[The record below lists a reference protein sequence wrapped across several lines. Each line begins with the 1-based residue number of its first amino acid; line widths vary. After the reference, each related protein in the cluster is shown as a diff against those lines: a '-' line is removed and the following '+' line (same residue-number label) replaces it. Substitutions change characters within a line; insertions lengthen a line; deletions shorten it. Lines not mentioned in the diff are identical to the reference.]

1 MNLTKSLA
9 VGFSLAAFSGG
20 YALAQQAQP
29 APAQQP
35 QTQQQ
40 QAQAPQQQRQA
51 GKQTQQMSPDQLRV
65 SELKGKQV
73 YDRNG
78 SEIGEIED
86 LVFDLQSHQVH
97 AAIVQVGGMVGGKDY
112 AFPLSDFKVG
122 EKDRLVLEVDKKR
135 MENAD
140 GFAKGQWPEL
150 GNEYWGRE
158 KSAQAGTA
166 SAAGASAGGVPSAGG
181 QGGVA
186 GAAAQAGQKNLVRA
200 SEMMGKDIKDPAGE
214 DVGQVNDVIVSLNDA
229 AIKGIRI
236 DVDNAGQTVIEPK
249 MITAGLDK
257 KLVVD
262 TSAEQLRRRSETQQ
276 QDRGQGGQSEA
287 PASSPQPANPQR

>member
-1 MNLTKSLA
+1 RVRPPCRDGPPAVSPAVPLRLVPAASTTARVAGTSAITHCGRKAWRWQSDWMTLHRHPQEIAMNLTKSLA

-140 GFAKGQWPEL
+140 GF
-150 GNEYWGRE
+150 
-158 KSAQAGTA
+158 
-166 SAAGASAGGVPSAGG
+166 
-181 QGGVA
+181 
-186 GAAAQAGQKNLVRA
+186 
-200 SEMMGKDIKDPAGE
+200 
-214 DVGQVNDVIVSLNDA
+214 
-229 AIKGIRI
+229 
-236 DVDNAGQTVIEPK
+236 
-249 MITAGLDK
+249 
-257 KLVVD
+257 
-262 TSAEQLRRRSETQQ
+262 
-276 QDRGQGGQSEA
+276 
-287 PASSPQPANPQR
+287 